1 MKIYVDKLPKDCS
14 ECPLCMNGQVKL
26 QKKGRY
32 IDAKGCVLG
41 DFYKYRT
48 IDDDIDSCP
57 LEIIKD
63 KSNQKAIE
71 CLKEVKEYIY
81 DGYRYCEM
89 LREQKSLTKYGEGC
103 LETDDNHIQFID
115 TKIKELEEV

>member
-26 QKKGRY
+26 QKNGRY

-57 LEIIKD
+57 LGIIKD

-71 CLKEVKEYIY
+71 CLSGLNNE
-81 DGYRYCEM
+81 
-89 LREQKSLTKYGEGC
+89 LTDIIITETKDVFDFEFGQI
-103 LETDDNHIQFID
+103 LESISAKFGQLID
-115 TKIKELEEV
+115 TKIKELEEGK